1 MWLLSRPFLQWY
13 EKGDEYIPTFAVS
26 GVPLVVSLTGL
37 SQGSAYSDLVLYRL
51 PLSIFYL
58 KQSCAA

>member
-26 GVPLVVSLTGL
+26 GVPLVV
-37 SQGSAYSDLVLYRL
+37 
-51 PLSIFYL
+51 
-58 KQSCAA
+58 